1 MNETANTVHV
11 LEPPSTPDAT
21 PSPAPPPRTAAGAK
35 PVAGFFGWLA
45 QTVPTVLV
53 LVALGGLAYWGHH
66 TGWKLP
72 KFSALA
78 GNGQQEPDDWC
89 AEHGVPESKCVECTP
104 GLMPR
109 PKDYGWCKTHG
120 VSNCPWEHPEVAQ
133 LPNPP
138 KITPADL
145 ERARRALAFAERPE
159 NNSKCKLHTRIIQ
172 FASQAAV
179 EKAGI
184 EVAPVWRAS
193 IVEAV
198 SANGEVTYDQTSVAR
213 LSARVPGTVW
223 RVMKNIGDPVK
234 QGEVLALVD
243 AAEVGKAKADLVQ
256 ALVQVNLKAKVL
268 ANQRAAVGTIPERQ
282 IQETEAALSE
292 AQTKLLL
299 AQQTLIN
306 LGLPVQVEEF
316 KDLPA
321 KEINQRLQFMG
332 LPPAIIKSFD
342 PKTTTANLLPI
353 VSPLD
358 GVVVVREVVAGE
370 VVDSA
375 KVLFVIADVSRM
387 WLTLDLRLEDAPLVE
402 FGQPVFFQPD
412 GSKVQVGGKVVW
424 KSTAVDEK
432 TRTVKVRANL
442 DNAEGKLH
450 AFTFGMGR
458 VVLREEKDAI
468 VVPNEAVHWEGCCHI
483 VFVRDRD
490 FFKEGGYKV
499 FHVRKVRTGAKDAQQ
514 TEIIAGLLPGEVIA
528 TRGSGV
534 LRAELLKNNLGAG

>member
-21 PSPAPPPRTAAGAK
+21 PSPVPPPPTSAGAK

-45 QTVPTVLV
+45 RTVPTVLV
-53 LVALGGLAYWGHH
+53 LAAMGGVAYWGHH
-66 TGWKLP
+66 TGWTLP

-78 GNGQQEPDDWC
+78 GNGPAEPDDWC
-89 AEHGVPESKCVECTP
+89 AEHGVPESQCVECNP
-104 GLMPR
+104 ALIPR

-120 VSNCPWEHPEVAQ
+120 VSNCPWEHPDVAQ
-133 LPNPP
+133 LQNPP
-138 KITPADL
+138 KVTEEDL
-145 ERARRALAFAERPE
+145 ERAKRALTFTERPE
-159 NNSKCKLHTRIIQ
+159 NNSKCKLHTRLIQ

-198 SANGEVTYDQTSVAR
+198 SANGEVIYDQPRVAR

-243 AAEVGKAKADLVQ
+243 AAEVGKIKADLVQ
-256 ALVQVNLKAKVL
+256 ALVQVNLKTKIL
-268 ANQRAAVGTIPERQ
+268 ANQRAAVGAIPERQ

-299 AQQTLIN
+299 AQQALIN
-306 LGLPVQVEEF
+306 LGLPVQVEEI
-316 KDLPA
+316 KDQPA
-321 KEINQRLQFMG
+321 KEINQRVQFMG

-358 GVVVVREVVAGE
+358 GVVVAREVVAGE

-387 WLTLDLRLEDAPLVE
+387 WLTLDLRLEDAPLVAH
-402 FGQPVFFQPD
+402 GQPVFFQPD
-412 GSKVQVGGKVVW
+412 GAKTQVGGKVVW

-432 TRTVKVRANL
+432 TRTVKVRADL
-442 DNAEGKLH
+442 DNSEGKLH
-450 AFTFGMGR
+450 AFTFGTGR

-483 VFVRDRD
+483 VFVRDKD

-499 FHVRKVRTGAKDAQQ
+499 FHVRKVRPGAKDAQQ
-514 TEIIAGLLPGEVIA
+514 TEIIAGVLPGEVIA